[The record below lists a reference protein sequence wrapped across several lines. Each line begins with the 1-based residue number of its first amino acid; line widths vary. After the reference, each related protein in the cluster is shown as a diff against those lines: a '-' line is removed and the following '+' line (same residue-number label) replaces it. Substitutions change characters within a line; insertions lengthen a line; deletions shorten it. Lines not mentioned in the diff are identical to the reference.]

1 MEIKLKYRNG
11 VKTLK
16 LPRQVDVRVMTPR
29 DLPEIP
35 DLAGSL
41 RSALDD
47 PLEAPPLEDRPRPS
61 SIAIA
66 VPDETRPVP
75 LKVLLPVLLDR
86 IFQAWPDLEPSAVSI
101 VVGGGLHP
109 APDKNQMAR
118 ILPVDLRGC
127 SLIAHDAMTSPMKTY
142 GNTSRGTPVE
152 INAVIGEA
160 DLKVVVGLI
169 DPHQY
174 QGMTGGA
181 KGVVIG
187 CASKAM
193 IEKNHSLM
201 SMPGAVAGNIQDN
214 PPRLDLNEAGR
225 MIGIDLAVNVCLNA
239 EKKAV
244 AVLAGDPETVL
255 RSGARISEQMYGL
268 PLDELFD
275 ITIASCGGNPKD
287 ICLYQA
293 QKGLNTASQCTKIG
307 GRILLLAA
315 CDQGVGDQCYF
326 DYVRKLPCPSSQMR
340 EFEEQGFRMG
350 AHKAYLFSRTL
361 TRFTVVVDSDLDAQ
375 TLASCHLTKGKA
387 QETIDS
393 WFKEQTPGTDQRVAV
408 LPNANTSYFYNR

>member
-1 MEIKLKYRNG
+1 MEIKLKYGCAIKALR
-11 VKTLK
+11 
-16 LPRQVDVRVMTPR
+16 LPDHTDVQVMSPR
-29 DLPEIP
+29 HLPEIS
-35 DLAGSL
+35 DLAESL
-41 RSALDD
+41 RTALDN
-47 PLEAPPLEDRPRPS
+47 PLKAPALKDRPCPG

-86 IFQAWPDLEPSAVSI
+86 IFQTWPDLEPGAVSI

-109 APDKNQMAR
+109 APDNNQMGR
-118 ILPVDLRGC
+118 ILPADLRGC
-127 SLIAHDAMTSPMKTY
+127 SLVAHDAMTSAMKNY
-142 GNTSRGTPVE
+142 GLTSRGTPVE
-152 INAVIGEA
+152 INAAIGAA
-160 DLKVVVGLI
+160 DLKITVGMI

-193 IEKNHSLM
+193 IEKNHGLM

-214 PPRLDLNEAGR
+214 PPRLDLNEAGK

-239 EKKAV
+239 EKKVV
-244 AVLAGDPETVL
+244 AVLAGDPEAVL
-255 RSGARISEQMYGL
+255 LSGSRIAEQMYGL

-275 ITIASCGGNPKD
+275 ITIASCGGHPKD

-293 QKGLNTASQCTKIG
+293 QKGLSTASQCTKRG
-307 GRILLLAA
+307 GKILLLAA
-315 CDQGVGDQCYF
+315 CDQGVGDQCYL
-326 DYVRKLPCPSSQMR
+326 DYVRKFPCPSSQMK
-340 EFEEQGFRMG
+340 EFEEYGFRMG

-375 TLASCHLTKGKA
+375 TLAGCHLTKGKA
-387 QETIDS
+387 QETIDR
-393 WFKEQTPGTDQRVAV
+393 WLEEQTPGTEQRVAV
-408 LPNANTSYFYNR
+408 LPNANTSYFSNR